1 VRDAASARAAV
12 VLGLIAGVALAVVP
26 PARAVSRDV
35 AKDVRSVY
43 EGRSL
48 RLRLDLRSAA
58 HAVEP
63 NVLTASGIGYGRE
76 RSTVL
81 FHRFETVFLER
92 ITSEGGA
99 RLSLTIY
106 RDADASR
113 NLRITAVPPPVLGSP
128 TGMQPMSTFARSDS
142 TTVILELASSKKN
155 PDAQR
160 REITALMER
169 LFYIDSEPTRAEIEA
184 FVLENRDWPVAR
196 LSALTGLSQDEVRA
210 LVTGTPRPPESAPPH

>member
-1 VRDAASARAAV
+1 MRDAAARPKSAARCVRAAA
-12 VLGLIAGVALAVVP
+12 VLGLFACVGGLSVP
-26 PARAVSRDV
+26 PAFAVSRDV

-99 RLSLTIY
+99 R
-106 RDADASR
+106 
-113 NLRITAVPPPVLGSP
+113 
-128 TGMQPMSTFARSDS
+128 
-142 TTVILELASSKKN
+142 
-155 PDAQR
+155 
-160 REITALMER
+160 
-169 LFYIDSEPTRAEIEA
+169 
-184 FVLENRDWPVAR
+184 
-196 LSALTGLSQDEVRA
+196 
-210 LVTGTPRPPESAPPH
+210 